1 MTWYA
6 EDVKNKSARMNPYR
20 FLTQQI
26 KIAMPKSLFAR
37 ALLILTV
44 PTILAQCLALTVFY
58 DRHWDSI
65 ERHLSSSLA
74 GEVAIMTDR
83 AMRLPLAERGNS
95 LRMYGAMMN
104 MRIHLLPRQA
114 LHASADQ
121 ARFTRYAAELGKRLE
136 VPFSIYYPRPD
147 SETIRTE
154 LSLPDQ
160 ILQIDVGN
168 KRLES
173 STTTIFVLWVVG
185 SAAVFTL
192 IAILFLRN
200 QVRPITRLA
209 EAADRF
215 GRGQDVGS
223 FRPHGA
229 EEVRTA
235 GRAFMVMRAR
245 ITRQVSTRV
254 AMLTGVSHDLR
265 TPLTRLKLQL
275 AMQRET
281 DDIRAMRQDVDEM
294 EHMLNEYLEF
304 ARGNDESIPTEEVDM
319 ADWLRSII
327 QSYLAAGAAITYTI
341 PDTVELPIRPMQLRR
356 AAQNVITNAL
366 KYGER
371 CHVALDITGGW
382 LSLGVEDEGP
392 GIPEAAMEEVFR
404 PFTRLEQSRNRETG
418 GVGLGL
424 AITRDIVQAHGGKIT
439 MRNRYDAEGKIKGLN
454 VVILLPVPSR
464 S

>member
-1 MTWYA
+1 
-6 EDVKNKSARMNPYR
+6 MNPYR
-20 FLTQQI
+20 YFVQQV
-26 KIAMPKSLFAR
+26 KIALPRSLFGR

-44 PTILAQCLALTVFY
+44 PTILAQCMALTVFY

-74 GEVAIMTDR
+74 GEVAIMVDR
-83 AMRLPLAERGNS
+83 AMRTAPAGRADT
-95 LRMYGAMMN
+95 LRMYGSMMN
-104 MRIHLLPRQA
+104 MRIHLLPLEAR
-114 LHASADQ
+114 LHASVDQ
-121 ARFTRYAAELGKRLE
+121 ARFKRYAGELRKRLGI
-136 VPFSIYYPRPD
+136 PFSIYYPTRD
-147 SETIRTE
+147 GETIRTE
-154 LSLPDQ
+154 LRLPDQ
-160 ILQIDVGN
+160 ILRIDVGN

-173 STTTIFVLWVVG
+173 STTSIFVFWVVG
-185 SAAVFTL
+185 SAFVFTL

-200 QVRPITRLA
+200 QIRPITRLA

-215 GRGQDVGS
+215 GRGQDVGN

-235 GRAFMVMRAR
+235 GRAFMVMRSR
-245 ITRQVSTRV
+245 IIRQVSTRV

-275 AMQRET
+275 AMQPEHE
-281 DDIRAMRQDVDEM
+281 DVRAMRQDVDEM

-327 QSYLAAGAAITYTI
+327 QSYHASGAAITYTI

-356 AAQNVITNAL
+356 AAQNIITNAL

-371 CHVALDITGGW
+371 CHVALEISSGW
-382 LSLGVEDEGP
+382 LSLTVEDEGG
-392 GIPEAAMEEVFR
+392 GIPEEAMEEVFR
-404 PFTRLEQSRNRETG
+404 PFTRLEGSRNRETG

-439 MRNRYDAEGKIKGLN
+439 MRNCYDGNGKVRGLS
-454 VVILLPVPSR
+454 VVILLPIPTR
-464 S
+464 